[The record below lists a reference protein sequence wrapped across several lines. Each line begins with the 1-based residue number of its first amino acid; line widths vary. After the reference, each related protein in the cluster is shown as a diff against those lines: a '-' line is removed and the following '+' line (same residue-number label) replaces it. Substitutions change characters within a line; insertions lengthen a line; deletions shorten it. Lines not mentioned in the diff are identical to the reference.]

1 MMTQG
6 KSCLLNNEASR
17 TDVSLG
23 GNIQLL
29 CLQNPGTEKMLSNR
43 YMMIAR
49 YGCWKRGPALGMLDS
64 TAVLAGRKYFP
75 MGKILHLVLRV
86 AL

>member
-29 CLQNPGTEKMLSNR
+29 SLQNPRIEKMLSNR
-43 YMMIAR
+43 YHDDLWVWLLR
-49 YGCWKRGPALGMLDS
+49 ERGLYQAS
-64 TAVLAGRKYFP
+64 
-75 MGKILHLVLRV
+75 
-86 AL
+86 

>member
-29 CLQNPGTEKMLSNR
+29 CLQNPGTEKMLSNGYHDDR
-43 YMMIAR
+43 SVWLLKERAR
-49 YGCWKRGPALGMLDS
+49 IRHVRQHSSPGWQE
-64 TAVLAGRKYFP
+64 VFFNE
-75 MGKILHLVLRV
+75 
-86 AL
+86 

>member
-29 CLQNPGTEKMLSNR
+29 CLQNPGPEKTLSNHYHDDGSVR
-43 YMMIAR
+43 MQKER
-49 YGCWKRGPALGMLDS
+49 
-64 TAVLAGRKYFP
+64 VLS
-75 MGKILHLVLRV
+75 
-86 AL
+86 

>member
-6 KSCLLNNEASR
+6 KSSLLNNEASR

-29 CLQNPGTEKMLSNR
+29 SLQNPWIEKMLSNR
-43 YMMIAR
+43 YHDDR
-49 YGCWKRGPALGMLDS
+49 WVWL
-64 TAVLAGRKYFP
+64 
-75 MGKILHLVLRV
+75 LREEGLYQ
-86 AL
+86 AS

>member
-29 CLQNPGTEKMLSNR
+29 CLQNPGTEKTLSNR
-43 YMMIAR
+43 YR
-49 YGCWKRGPALGMLDS
+49 DD
-64 TAVLAGRKYFP
+64 
-75 MGKILHLVLRV
+75 HLVWLLKERG
-86 AL
+86 LH